1 MLHSM
6 TEMKASKKAATQH
19 IELYV
24 FPAGFQAVNFFQLL
38 TDDGSTDELKETL
51 GKCHPAAS
59 HGRTDDN
66 CIACLL
72 KTTLTKHF
80 MSV

>member
-38 TDDGSTDELKETL
+38 TDDGHNSRKYWANVTLPHHMAELMTTAL
-51 GKCHPAAS
+51 
-59 HGRTDDN
+59 R
-66 CIACLL
+66 AC
-72 KTTLTKHF
+72 
-80 MSV
+80 